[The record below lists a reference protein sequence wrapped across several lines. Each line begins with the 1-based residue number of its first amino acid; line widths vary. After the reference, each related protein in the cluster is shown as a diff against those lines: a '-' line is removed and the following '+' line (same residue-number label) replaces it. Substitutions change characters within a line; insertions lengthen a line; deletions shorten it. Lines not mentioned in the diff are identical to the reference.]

1 MKLIIFSSCLLLLC
15 QCTQGS
21 YEKTARTEISCDTL
35 HAVSDSLEMREFW
48 YHMQARKS
56 QMSTYILPDTAY
68 RFWMYGGWG
77 EFDLLCSIYAT
88 GGSYQAQTVQMNN
101 PFSNDNISYREITR
115 PIDPAQWQAIRDH
128 FDRSGFWC
136 ANPKFD
142 HICFDAT
149 TYKVWAKEGERNRM
163 IQWDFCQNMN
173 DTIRQLALHIQS
185 VCGYPEYEFSEAQ
198 YARKGDTLLFRIVEE
213 MDQQIFMKSSYF
225 EVGGKEVYVDPSS
238 GLLKLTGKEDSL
250 LHSIYFVRNR
260 IDGSVQKKLIRNFQK
275 VHLKT
280 LLR

>member
-1 MKLIIFSSCLLLLC
+1 MKLIIILGSLLLIC
-15 QCTQGS
+15 VYDHGRVQKIAQVGNP
-21 YEKTARTEISCDTL
+21 CDTL
-35 HAVSDSLEMREFW
+35 HTVSDSLEMKEFW
-48 YHMQARKS
+48 YHMQAREA
-56 QMSTYILPDTAY
+56 QMSTYILPDTTY
-68 RFWMYGGWG
+68 RFRMNGGWG
-77 EFDLLCSIYAT
+77 EFDLLCSIYTT
-88 GGSYQAQTVQMNN
+88 GKSYQAQTIQMNN

-115 PIDPAQWQAIRDH
+115 PIDPAQWKAIRDH

-136 ANPKFD
+136 ADPRFD
-142 HICFDAT
+142 HFCFDAT

-163 IQWDFCQNMN
+163 IQWDFCQTMN
-173 DTIRQLALHIQS
+173 DTIRQLALYIQS
-185 VCGYPEYEFSEAQ
+185 VCGYPEYEFSQAQ
-198 YARKGDTLLFRIVEE
+198 YARKGDSLFFRIVEE

-225 EVGGKEVYVDPSS
+225 EIGGKEAFVDPSS

-275 VHLKT
+275 VRLKT